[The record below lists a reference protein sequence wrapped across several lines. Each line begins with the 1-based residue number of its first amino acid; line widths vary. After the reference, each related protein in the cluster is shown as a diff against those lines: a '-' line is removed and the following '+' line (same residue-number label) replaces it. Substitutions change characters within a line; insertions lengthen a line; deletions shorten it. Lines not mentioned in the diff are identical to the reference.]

1 MTDQIVITLDDGSK
15 AYIGKQELGQAKD
28 LMVKA
33 GYDHASAID
42 KALDLAVG
50 ICVAQNLST
59 SDFLFN
65 RTGYVSEL
73 MLLATVNSKTQYLN
87 KSKQIQDE

>member
-1 MTDQIVITLDDGSK
+1 MSESIVITLDDGSK
-15 AYIGKQELGQAKD
+15 AYIGKRELSQAKD

-33 GYDHASAID
+33 GYDHAHAID
-42 KALDLAVG
+42 RALDLAVG

-87 KSKQIQDE
+87 KVNTQDN